1 MAAPPSR
8 SRKVMRI
15 LKLEARARRLLT
27 RYERALDRATRAK
40 AQAHVLLDEAHV
52 SECALTGTKLGE
64 LRRARGEA
72 APAGA
77 SPGSGRPDR
86 PPTTTSR

>member
-1 MAAPPSR
+1 MATPPNR

-52 SECALTGTKLGE
+52 SECALTGTQLAE

-72 APAGA
+72 ANAAA
-77 SPGSGRPDR
+77 SPGSGHPDR
-86 PPTTTSR
+86 PPTTTPR